1 RRGPWQFPSVSGTTK
16 NLGMR
21 PERPISLSLARLRWP
36 VTAIASIAHRISG
49 ILLFL
54 GFAYLLYLLDLAL
67 SSETGFA
74 EAGGLLAMTLPK
86 LALWGVLVLL
96 AYHLLAGIKHL
107 LLDLHVGDGFAAA
120 KRASWLV
127 FAATGAAAALLGAW
141 LW

>member
-1 RRGPWQFPSVSGTTK
+1 
-16 NLGMR
+16 MR
-21 PERPISLSLARLRWP
+21 PERPISLSLARFRWP
-36 VTAIASIAHRISG
+36 VTAVASITHRISG

-67 SSETGFA
+67 SSEAGFERA
-74 EAGGLLAMTLPK
+74 AGLLAMTFPK
-86 LALWGVLVLL
+86 LALWGVLALL

-107 LLDLHVGDGFAAA
+107 LLDLHIGDTLAAA

-127 FAATGAAAALLGAW
+127 FAATAGAVALLGAW

>member
-1 RRGPWQFPSVSGTTK
+1 
-16 NLGMR
+16 MR
-21 PERPISLSLARLRWP
+21 PERPISLSLARFRWP

-49 ILLFL
+49 IVLFL

-67 SSETGFA
+67 SSEAGFERA
-74 EAGGLLAMTLPK
+74 AVLLSMTLPK
-86 LALWGVLVLL
+86 LALWGVLALL

-107 LLDLHVGDGFAAA
+107 LLDLHVGDGLAAA

-127 FAATGAAAALLGAW
+127 FAATGVAAVLLGAW

>member
-1 RRGPWQFPSVSGTTK
+1 
-16 NLGMR
+16 MR
-21 PERPISLSLARLRWP
+21 PERPISLSLAQLRWP

-67 SSETGFA
+67 SSAAGFA

>member
-1 RRGPWQFPSVSGTTK
+1 
-16 NLGMR
+16 MR
-21 PERPISLSLARLRWP
+21 PERPISLSLARFRWP

-49 ILLFL
+49 MALFL

-67 SSETGFA
+67 SSEVDFERA
-74 EAGGLLAMTLPK
+74 ESLLAMTLPK
-86 LALWGVLVLL
+86 LTLWGVLALL

-107 LLDLHVGDGFAAA
+107 LLDVHIGDGFAAA

-127 FAATGAAAALLGAW
+127 FAATGAAAVLLGAW

>member
-1 RRGPWQFPSVSGTTK
+1 
-16 NLGMR
+16 MR
-21 PERPISLSLARLRWP
+21 PERPISLSLTRLRWP

-67 SSETGFA
+67 SSEAGFA

-86 LALWGVLVLL
+86 LALWGVLALL

>member
-1 RRGPWQFPSVSGTTK
+1 
-16 NLGMR
+16 MR
-21 PERPISLSLARLRWP
+21 PERPINLSLARFRWP
-36 VTAIASIAHRISG
+36 VTAIASITHRISG

-67 SSETGFA
+67 SSEAGFGRA
-74 EAGGLLAMTLPK
+74 ERLLAMTFPK
-86 LALWGVLVLL
+86 LALWGVLALL

-107 LLDLHVGDGFAAA
+107 LLDLHIGDTLAAA

-127 FAATGAAAALLGAW
+127 FAATAVAAALLGIW